1 MKRLLIISLFVFG
14 ILSLLTLSFSI
25 SLMLGLGLREP
36 LTDSEIPRYHF
47 SVYLPDADNSFFA
60 SIKKGMEKGAAEYHV
75 ALSYHSITP
84 EKLELQ
90 YASYTGV
97 DGIIVCPYLDDAF
110 AKVQIE
116 KISNRAI
123 PVVLINHMIAHDQPW
138 PYVGPNSFDMGK
150 KIGSRLRTFDGPLIP
165 AIVYSEKSPGI
176 YVERELVEMG
186 LTLAV
191 GNRLSYPVYRLYTST
206 NPLDAEQ
213 IVYRLSR
220 EYPSINILIFT
231 DARDTIA
238 AAQALIDMNLVGKIR
253 IIGFGDEEAI
263 FDFVQ
268 KGVIEATIVINPEKI
283 GYEAIRSLYELKS
296 GGYTSTSVD
305 TGIEL
310 VGGARK

>member
-1 MKRLLIISLFVFG
+1 
-14 ILSLLTLSFSI
+14 
-25 SLMLGLGLREP
+25 
-36 LTDSEIPRYHF
+36 
-47 SVYLPDADNSFFA
+47 
-60 SIKKGMEKGAAEYHV
+60 
-75 ALSYHSITP
+75 
-84 EKLELQ
+84 
-90 YASYTGV
+90 
-97 DGIIVCPYLDDAF
+97 
-110 AKVQIE
+110 
-116 KISNRAI
+116 
-123 PVVLINHMIAHDQPW
+123 
-138 PYVGPNSFDMGK
+138 
-150 KIGSRLRTFDGPLIP
+150 
-165 AIVYSEKSPGI
+165 
-176 YVERELVEMG
+176 
-186 LTLAV
+186 
-191 GNRLSYPVYRLYTST
+191 
-206 NPLDAEQ
+206 
-213 IVYRLSR
+213 VYRLSR